1 MYNPFSLEGKTVL
14 VTGASSGIGRAT
26 AIECSKLGAT
36 LVLTGRNENAL
47 QETKELLSD
56 SNKEHLM
63 LVADLRIEESCEK
76 LVAQLPVLDGFVCNA
91 GIGKML
97 PLQFYSLDVLNEVFQ
112 MNCFV
117 PMLLLKLLVK
127 KKKLRNS
134 SSVVFTASISGYN
147 NVAPANGIYGTSKSA
162 LSTYM
167 KYAALELAGKG
178 IRCNAVQPGRIN
190 TPLISNRLLSEED
203 VIKDIEQYPMKRY
216 GKPEEVAFAII
227 YLLSDASAWVTGTN
241 LVIDGGRSLKEFV
254 WKGFYIIRYVLLP
267 VPHKASVN
275 L

>member
-1 MYNPFSLEGKTVL
+1 MYNPYSLKDKTIL

-36 LVLTGRNENAL
+36 LVLTGRNEIAL
-47 QETKELLSD
+47 QETKELLSNSSTQD
-56 SNKEHLM
+56 HSILA
-63 LVADLRIEESCEK
+63 ADLRIEEACEN
-76 LVAQLPVLDGFVCNA
+76 LVGQLPMLDGFVCNA
-91 GIGKML
+91 GIGKIL
-97 PLQFYSLDVLNEVFQ
+97 PLQFYSMDVLNEVFQ

-127 KKKLRNS
+127 KRKLRNP

-147 NVAPANGIYGTSKSA
+147 NVAPANGVYGTSKSA

-178 IRCNAVQPGRIN
+178 IRCNAVHPGRIK
-190 TPLISNRLLSEED
+190 TPLISNHLLTEED
-203 VIKDIEQYPMKRY
+203 VAKDVEQYPMKRY
-216 GKPEEVAFAII
+216 GEPREVAHAII

-241 LVIDGGRSLKEFV
+241 LVIDGGRSLK
-254 WKGFYIIRYVLLP
+254 
-267 VPHKASVN
+267 
-275 L
+275 

>member
-1 MYNPFSLEGKTVL
+1 MFCSYAV
-14 VTGASSGIGRAT
+14 
-26 AIECSKLGAT
+26 IEIVG
-36 LVLTGRNENAL
+36 
-47 QETKELLSD
+47 
-56 SNKEHLM
+56 
-63 LVADLRIEESCEK
+63 EE
-76 LVAQLPVLDGFVCNA
+76 
-91 GIGKML
+91 
-97 PLQFYSLDVLNEVFQ
+97 
-112 MNCFV
+112 
-117 PMLLLKLLVK
+117 
-127 KKKLRNS
+127 KKLRNS

-241 LVIDGGRSLKEFV
+241 LVIDGGRSLK
-254 WKGFYIIRYVLLP
+254 
-267 VPHKASVN
+267 
-275 L
+275 

>member
-1 MYNPFSLEGKTVL
+1 
-14 VTGASSGIGRAT
+14 
-26 AIECSKLGAT
+26 
-36 LVLTGRNENAL
+36 
-47 QETKELLSD
+47 
-56 SNKEHLM
+56 M

-178 IRCNAVQPGRIN
+178 IRCNAVQPGRID

-203 VIKDIEQYPMKRY
+203 VTKDIEQYPMKRY
-216 GKPEEVAFAII
+216 GKPEEVAHAII

-241 LVIDGGRSLKEFV
+241 LVIDGGRSLK
-254 WKGFYIIRYVLLP
+254 
-267 VPHKASVN
+267 
-275 L
+275 